1 MIHIN
6 PEPVTFPL
14 KVEHPVTE
22 MVTGLDLVEWQ
33 LGVAAGNP
41 LPILDQ
47 AEIDARLRH
56 PRAGK
61 EVNENMEWHRY
72 AY

>member
-1 MIHIN
+1 
-6 PEPVTFPL
+6 
-14 KVEHPVTE
+14 

-33 LGVAAGNP
+33 LEVAAGNP

-61 EVNENMEWHRY
+61 
-72 AY
+72 